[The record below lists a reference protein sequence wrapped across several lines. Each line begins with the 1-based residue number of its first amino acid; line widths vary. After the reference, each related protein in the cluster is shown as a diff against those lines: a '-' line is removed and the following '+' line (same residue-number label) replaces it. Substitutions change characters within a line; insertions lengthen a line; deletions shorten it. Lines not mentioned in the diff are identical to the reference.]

1 MSDKILFWISRDLLH
16 FGIAKHIQD
25 NYECES
31 YAIIESHKKP
41 REFFKKQ
48 DIVHFEKTWFFD
60 DLVSYSNK
68 KPDFKFLKD
77 FEEKYTI
84 NLWAI
89 AYAERHFTHYN
100 KYYQFNS
107 NEILSILEQECKLFV
122 EILEEIK
129 PQFLVIRFT
138 DFHHLDL
145 LYNLC
150 KSMGIKILMLT
161 PVNMGGRWMVS
172 ERTQIDYFQLRDSST
187 IPKSESFE
195 ILTEYLKKN
204 NPRDAV
210 NKYIS
215 KTSVSILPRKNTLKS
230 IIRLFIPSVDD
241 DRTRLLSHGRTRI
254 KLLVKNILLSLKT
267 KSRESY
273 IDTNSIKKINS
284 EEKFIFFPLQVQPE
298 RSTLIAAP
306 FFENQLEIIYCIAK
320 A

>member
-1 MSDKILFWISRDLLH
+1 
-16 FGIAKHIQD
+16 
-25 NYECES
+25 
-31 YAIIESHKKP
+31 
-41 REFFKKQ
+41 
-48 DIVHFEKTWFFD
+48 
-60 DLVSYSNK
+60 
-68 KPDFKFLKD
+68 
-77 FEEKYTI
+77 
-84 NLWAI
+84 
-89 AYAERHFTHYN
+89 
-100 KYYQFNS
+100 
-107 NEILSILEQECKLFV
+107 
-122 EILEEIK
+122 
-129 PQFLVIRFT
+129 
-138 DFHHLDL
+138 
-145 LYNLC
+145 
-150 KSMGIKILMLT
+150 
-161 PVNMGGRWMVS
+161 
-172 ERTQIDYFQLRDSST
+172 SST

-320 A
+320 ALPIDYMLYVKEHPAMKIRNWRKTSFYKKINNLPNVKLVHHSVLNEHI